1 MKSLP
6 PGQFTI
12 TSAARVPTLLNAWK
26 TAATKKWGPNFK
38 WVTMVGDIS
47 NMYDELDP
55 VAAVKATKAALQE
68 LPKWLK
74 KRVVDRVNMTRGGN
88 DVVAGGTDQDSR
100 VIVDFDSLLQMC
112 EYDCTHTYYKFR
124 GKVNRRKFG
133 VPMGGFMSPAMAII
147 TCAMVEVLLELD
159 APEGMIGGCMRY
171 MDDVFGMIAVS
182 TEEEELAARAWL
194 TRVAS
199 GYPSP
204 LVLNVE
210 PESDRLRFLEL
221 EILVQGC
228 EIVCGIYNTQAEAAR
243 RGELMLQRLPDLGS
257 GTSLKVRGALVTG
270 FVHRA
275 FDGASDDSMLLRAVL
290 EYYGELRRSSWGTGS
305 LAQSLLRLSECEKV
319 KRKETRDL
327 LALLGKVIP

>member
-1 MKSLP
+1 
-6 PGQFTI
+6 
-12 TSAARVPTLLNAWK
+12 
-26 TAATKKWGPNFK
+26 
-38 WVTMVGDIS
+38 
-47 NMYDELDP
+47 
-55 VAAVKATKAALQE
+55 
-68 LPKWLK
+68 
-74 KRVVDRVNMTRGGN
+74 
-88 DVVAGGTDQDSR
+88 
-100 VIVDFDSLLQMC
+100 
-112 EYDCTHTYYKFR
+112 
-124 GKVNRRKFG
+124 
-133 VPMGGFMSPAMAII
+133 
-147 TCAMVEVLLELD
+147 
-159 APEGMIGGCMRY
+159 

-243 RGELMLQRLPDLGS
+243 QGELMLQRLPDLGS
-257 GTSLKVRGALVTG
+257 GTSLTVRAALVTG